1 MKLFIKLNQPDSLGS
16 NIKRIAYVVAEDIKR
31 LVESET
37 NGKITTTVTLDDN
50 ATIISTDRAETI
62 IERVNGKTETK
73 PTEPKQN
80 GQKQQKII

>member
-1 MKLFIKLNQPDSLGS
+1 MKLFIKLNQPDALGS
-16 NIKRIAYVVAEDIKR
+16 SAKRVAYVVAEDIKR

-50 ATIISTDRAETI
+50 ATIVSTDRAETI
-62 IERVNGKTETK
+62 IDRINGKSETK

-80 GQKQQKII
+80 GQEQQKII

>member
-1 MKLFIKLNQPDSLGS
+1 MKLFIKLNQPDALGS
-16 NIKRIAYVVAEDIKR
+16 NAKRVDYVVAEDIKR

-50 ATIISTDRAETI
+50 ATIVSTDRAETI
-62 IERVNGKTETK
+62 IERVNGKPETK
-73 PTEPKQN
+73 PTESKQN